1 MAAPA
6 GGRLLALLLVLL
18 LAAMTALFALLLLI
32 ATSLFALLLGLVLA
46 ALLALLLVAPL
57 LAALLL
63 LVAILLVAV
72 LLHQTLLLY
81 GNIAVEQRRATPRPV
96 TDSRVNCASRDRG
109 DRPVPRAAA
118 TGCDAHC
125 VDEGVKLRPGRC
137 IDFGIGQ
144 RERCHG
150 FASGN
155 VLHRVE
161 HAPCA

>member
-6 GGRLLALLLVLL
+6 DGRLLAVLLVLL
-18 LAAMTALFALLLLI
+18 PAAMTALLALLLLI
-32 ATSLFALLLGLVLA
+32 ATPLFALLLRLVLA
-46 ALLALLLVAPL
+46 ALLALLLVAL

-81 GNIAVEQRRATPRPV
+81 GNIAVEQGRATARPV
-96 TDSRVNCASRDRG
+96 TDSRVKCASRNGG

-125 VDEGVKLRPGRC
+125 VDEGVKLRPRGC

-150 FASGN
+150 LASGN

-161 HAPCA
+161 HAPRA